1 MGKANKG
8 LRLAAVGA
16 VAALALAACGGGS
29 SSSTSASGGAEP
41 AQSGASSSGA
51 GGGEPAKGGTLY
63 YLTNAEQFDQIDPQR
78 IYTGEDLAFFN
89 GTIYRTLTA
98 YKFSPDAAE
107 GTEIVGDLATDTGTV
122 TNGGKTW
129 AFTIRDGATF
139 QDGSPVTCA
148 DVAYGTSRTF
158 ATDVI
163 TGGPTYAISMLDIPT
178 LEDGSS
184 AYKGPYT
191 GEGQDLF
198 DKAVTCSADGKT
210 ITFNLSRPVP
220 DFNYTVTLTAFAP
233 VPKASDTGEKYG
245 DAPVSSGPYKIESN
259 KNGKGGKMVLVRND
273 KWDPASDDYRKAY
286 PDTWEVDYGLDVKV
300 IDQRLI
306 TSSGNDATALALGVE
321 PEQLGVIYKSPTEVN
336 PEFAGRAI
344 SELDPYVRYLAINT
358 AKVPNLKIR
367 QAIAVALDRDALR
380 KNAGGDFAGDY
391 ADGVIKPN
399 MGVDYAPTGMWETL
413 LGEKVADGGNPELA
427 KKLIAESGEAA
438 PTITFDYPQSPT
450 ADKAAAIVV
459 DSLGKA
465 GITVKPN
472 PIEPGQYYGVVFD
485 PEKAHELINAGWG
498 PDWPNASTIIPELF
512 TPTGG
517 FNLSQYDNAEF
528 NAAVEAAKIEPDRA
542 KQAKMW
548 QDLNTKAMADVV
560 VIPTRF
566 GREQRVVGKQIGPV
580 YLWPAYGSWPYGEMY
595 AVQQ

>member
-29 SSSTSASGGAEP
+29 SSSGTASGEP